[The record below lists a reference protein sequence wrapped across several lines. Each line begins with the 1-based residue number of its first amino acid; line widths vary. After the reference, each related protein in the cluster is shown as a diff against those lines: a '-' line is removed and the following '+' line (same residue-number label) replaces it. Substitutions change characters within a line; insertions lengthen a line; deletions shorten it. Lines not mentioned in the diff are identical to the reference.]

1 MTPSLESWS
10 ASPAWARSLIE
21 SHLLPD
27 EIAITSLEPDL
38 NNGLNYESS
47 LVVLTSKQVLSFT
60 WSRSTELNQ
69 RATTPPQ
76 STQAFALDPNTRFRS
91 KDHAGLGKLELVN
104 AAGRVAIWR
113 YTVSRAEGV
122 RRIIERLDALQRG
135 LPIATAATPSAEH
148 ECPLCGAPFDPQLTT
163 CPECGNSTALPP
175 MKSLLRLM
183 GFARNHLGMS
193 ILGFILTVASTSA
206 GLIPPYL
213 TMPLIDDI
221 LIPYQNGKHVEFS
234 VVKWYLM
241 GLAGASA
248 LAWLLTWAQTYVLAY
263 VSERIAVDLR
273 TRTYAHMQSLSLE
286 YFGGKRTGDLI
297 SRISTDSDRICYFLS
312 VYLLDFITDVLMI
325 IMTAAILISIDHYL
339 ALLTL
344 GPLPLIAYL
353 VHKTQ
358 DHLGRGF
365 SSGSRAWSEMTSI
378 LADTI
383 PGIRVVKAFA
393 QERREV
399 DRFQKANDRI
409 LAANDKINRV
419 WAFFVAVL
427 ALLTDIGVLMIWIF
441 GVWRIYDNSITVG
454 VLTAFIA
461 YISRFYSKLD
471 ALSHMLSATQRAA
484 TSAQRVFG
492 ILDRVPKVSEPLH
505 PQNPAK
511 VEGRIEIK
519 DIGFRYGTRPIL
531 QGISLTINPGEMIG
545 LVGPSG
551 SGKSTFINM
560 VSRFYD
566 VTEGSIVVDG
576 VDVRNYSVGEYRR
589 NIGLVLQE
597 PFLFYG
603 TIAENIAY
611 GRPDATHEQIV
622 AAARAARAHDFI
634 LRLPNAYDSIVGE
647 RGQLLSGGER
657 QRISI
662 ARALLIDPRI
672 LILDEATSS
681 VDTETERE
689 IQLALDNLIKGRTT
703 IAIAHRLS
711 TLQNANRIV
720 VLERGKITE
729 VGPHSQLMALGGTY
743 SRLYNAQL
751 QDSGDEGVGAA

>member
-10 ASPAWARSLIE
+10 ASPAWARTLIE
-21 SHLLPD
+21 SHLVPG

-69 RATTPPQ
+69 RAATPPQ

-122 RRIIERLDALQRG
+122 RRIIDRLDGLQRG
-135 LPIATAATPSAEH
+135 LPIATAAAPSTEH

-427 ALLTDIGVLMIWIF
+427 ALLTDIGVLMIWVF

-505 PQNPAK
+505 PQKPAK
-511 VEGRIEIK
+511 VEGLIEIK

-531 QGISLTINPGEMIG
+531 RGISLTITPGEMIG
-545 LVGPSG
+545 VVGPSG

-611 GRPDATHEQIV
+611 GRPEANHEQIV

-689 IQLALDNLIKGRTT
+689 IQIALDNLIKGRTT

-729 VGPHSQLMALGGTY
+729 VGPHSELMALGGTY

-751 QDSGDEGVGAA
+751 QNSGDEGVGAP